1 VAGPREPRRGERPRE
16 IARSVNQRRGDGTAL
31 LCALV
36 LCNTACLGAFG
47 PLLPEIGRTRALA
60 DWQLGVLAG
69 SFGFARMIADVPT
82 GALAGRRLGTMLAV
96 SPVVLLGGLLLLGS
110 GGPFP
115 LLVLGRVLTGLG
127 HTLGMVGGLTAILQE
142 DGGASGS
149 IRLNLFEFSGM
160 LGVLGG
166 LTTVGLLPAG
176 WGWSMSLL
184 VASSPLVV
192 TFALIP
198 GLRRRFPDRSRPTPP
213 APAPPS
219 PRSRTSMPAIVWVM
233 FVTGS
238 VMSLSWS
245 GVSQFLI
252 PLRGTREFG
261 LDREGVSRLLALAQV
276 VDLAALLPVGW
287 LADRIGRV
295 LMLGIVLTLLGLG
308 TWGTGLGSFT
318 HFALGCALF
327 GVGMAGWMLPLGVIR
342 EHTDLRALAW
352 RTGLYRVGIDATSFL
367 GPLVCGILSEAYSGV
382 FIALIGLA
390 AVITGGRLLWRE
402 LT

>member
-1 VAGPREPRRGERPRE
+1 V
-16 IARSVNQRRGDGTAL
+16 SQRRGDGTEL

-36 LCNTACLGAFG
+36 LCNTVCLGAFG

-96 SPVVLLGGLLLLGS
+96 SPVVLLCGLLLLGS
-110 GGPFP
+110 GGPFV

-127 HTLGMVGGLTAILQE
+127 HTLGMVGGLTAVLQE
-142 DGGASGS
+142 DRGASGS
-149 IRLNLFEFSGM
+149 VRLNLFEFSGM

-166 LTTVGLLPAG
+166 LTTVGLLPAA

-198 GLRRRFPDRSRPTPP
+198 ALRRRFPDQSRPTRP
-213 APAPPS
+213 APAAPS
-219 PRSRTSMPAIVWVM
+219 PRSRTSTAPIVWLM
-233 FVTGS
+233 FVTGA
-238 VMSLSWS
+238 VMSLTWS

-287 LADRIGRV
+287 LADRVGRV

-352 RTGLYRVGIDATSFL
+352 RTGFYRVGIDATSFL
-367 GPLVCGILSEAYSGV
+367 GPLICGILSEAYSGV

-390 AVITGGRLLWRE
+390 AVITGGRLLWRG

>member
-1 VAGPREPRRGERPRE
+1 M
-16 IARSVNQRRGDGTAL
+16 NQRRGDGTAL

-36 LCNTACLGAFG
+36 LCNTVCLGAFG
-47 PLLPEIGRTRALA
+47 PLLPEIGRARSLA

-96 SPVVLLGGLLLLGS
+96 SPAVLLSGLLLLGS

-115 LLVLGRVLTGLG
+115 VLVLGRVLTGLG
-127 HTLGMVGGLTAILQE
+127 HTLGMVGGLTAILQ
-142 DGGASGS
+142 DDRRATGS
-149 IRLNLFEFSGM
+149 VRLNLFEFAGM

-166 LTTVGLLPAG
+166 LTTVGLLPAA
-176 WGWSMSLL
+176 WGWSKSLL
-184 VASSPLVV
+184 IASSPLVV

-198 GLRRRFPDRSRPTPP
+198 ALRRRFPDRARPTPS
-213 APAPPS
+213 APTTPS
-219 PRSRTSMPAIVWVM
+219 PRSRTPTPPIVWVM
-233 FVTGS
+233 FATGS

-367 GPLVCGILSEAYSGV
+367 GPLICGILSEAYSGV
-382 FIALIGLA
+382 FIALIGLT
-390 AVITGGRLLWRE
+390 AVITGGRLLWRG